1 MIRTAKRRAEDMSEG
16 WKQWQGRTVNNQY
29 PLQSFVGGSDHSA
42 VFLTAAQ
49 DGTKAAIKLIAPAST
64 TFDAQI
70 ARWRELIDLDHPNVL
85 RIFDSG
91 KCDLDG
97 VRLLYVVMEYA
108 DENLSQVLPERSLS
122 KEEARATLPS
132 VLEGLR
138 AVHAKGLVHGSVKP
152 PNVLAIG
159 DQVKLSSD
167 SLTRAGETLGETRGD
182 PYDPPEAG
190 TTPSSAATDV
200 WQLGVMLFEVLT
212 QRQPSINRGSLEAP
226 AIPQGV
232 LEPFREIVRNCLQA
246 DPGKRWTI
254 NQISSR
260 LSGSAISTDR
270 PLAPVQSIS
279 AASTPGQTRMPT
291 ARPQPAVSDPRS
303 ASAKWPI
310 WAAIAAAVVIAVVL
324 IARSKPSTTHSTQ
337 PPTETQRGTASA
349 PISAPPSPSASRKPQ
364 PARPAATAPSLAS
377 GADLNEGNGN
387 DSAAGVVQRS
397 MPKVAASAQR
407 TVTGKLKVR
416 VKVNVD
422 AAGNVTNTTLTTPGP
437 SKYFA
442 RLSEEAAREWKF
454 KPASSGEQS
463 ANRQWSLLFAF
474 TRSKIEASAARVD
487 R

>member
-1 MIRTAKRRAEDMSEG
+1 MSEG

-42 VFLTAAQ
+42 VFLTTAQ
-49 DGTKAAIKLIAPAST
+49 DGTKAAIKLIAPAPT

-70 ARWRELIDLDHPNVL
+70 ARWRELRDLEHPNLL

-122 KEEARATLPS
+122 REEARATLPS

-138 AVHAKGLVHGSVKP
+138 AGHAKGLVHGSVKP
-152 PNVLAIG
+152 ANILAIG

-167 SLTRAGETLGETRGD
+167 SLTRAGETLGETRGG

-190 TTPSSAATDV
+190 TTPSSAATDA

-212 QRQPSINRGSLEAP
+212 QRPPLINRASLEAP
-226 AIPQGV
+226 AIPQSV
-232 LEPFREIVRNCLQA
+232 PEPFREIARNCLQA
-246 DPGKRWTI
+246 DPAKRWTLS
-254 NQISSR
+254 QISSR
-260 LSGSAISTDR
+260 LSGNAISTDR

-279 AASTPGQTRMPT
+279 AASAAGQTRMPV
-291 ARPQPAVSDPRS
+291 ASPEPAVSDRPR
-303 ASAKWPI
+303 ALAKWPI
-310 WAAIAAAVVIAVVL
+310 WAAIAAAVIIAVVL
-324 IARSKPSTTHSTQ
+324 IARSKPSTTQSTQ
-337 PPTETQRGTASA
+337 PPTEAQRGTASA
-349 PISAPPSPSASRKPQ
+349 PTSAPASASRKPQ
-364 PARPAATAPSLAS
+364 PARPAATAGSLAS
-377 GADLNEGNGN
+377 AAEDNGGDGNGN

-397 MPKVAASAQR
+397 MPKVAPSAQR

-416 VKVNVD
+416 VRVNVD
-422 AAGNVTNTTLTTPGP
+422 ASGNVTNTALTTPGP

-454 KPASSGEQS
+454 TPASSGEQS
-463 ANRQWSLLFAF
+463 GNRQWSLLFAF

>member
-1 MIRTAKRRAEDMSEG
+1 MIRTARRRAEDMSEG

-49 DGTKAAIKLIAPAST
+49 DGTKAAIKLIAPAPT
-64 TFDAQI
+64 TFDTQI
-70 ARWRELIDLDHPNVL
+70 ARWRELLDLDHPNLL

-122 KEEARATLPS
+122 REEARATLPS

-152 PNVLAIG
+152 ANVLAIG

-182 PYDPPEAG
+182 AYDPPEAG

-212 QRQPSINRGSLEAP
+212 QRPPSINRGSLEAP

-232 LEPFREIVRNCLQA
+232 SEPFREIARNCLQS
-246 DPGKRWTI
+246 DPAKRWTI
-254 NQISSR
+254 SQISSR
-260 LSGSAISTDR
+260 LSANAISTER

-279 AASTPGQTRMPT
+279 AASTAAQTRMSA
-291 ARPQPAVSDPRS
+291 ARPQPAVGDRRS

-310 WAAIAAAVVIAVVL
+310 WAAIAAAVLIAVVL

-337 PPTETQRGTASA
+337 TPTETQKGTAAPVSA
-349 PISAPPSPSASRKPQ
+349 PASASRKPQ
-364 PARPAATAPSLAS
+364 PARPAATAGSLAP
-377 GADLNEGNGN
+377 GADVSESDGNGN
-387 DSAAGVVQRS
+387 DSTAGVVQRS

-416 VKVNVD
+416 VRVDVD

-454 KPASSGEQS
+454 TPASSGEQS
-463 ANRQWSLLFAF
+463 GNRQWSLLFAF

>member
-1 MIRTAKRRAEDMSEG
+1 MIRTARKRADDMSEG

-49 DGTKAAIKLIAPAST
+49 DGTKAAIKLIAPAPTS
-64 TFDAQI
+64 FDAQI

-122 KEEARATLPS
+122 REEARATLPS
-132 VLEGLR
+132 VLEGLA

-152 PNVLAIG
+152 ANILAIG

-167 SLTRAGETLGETRGD
+167 SLTRAGEALGETRGG

-190 TTPSSAATDV
+190 AATPSSAATDV

-212 QRQPSINRGSLEAP
+212 QRMPSINRGSLEGP
-226 AIPQGV
+226 ALPQSV
-232 LEPFREIVRNCLQA
+232 PEPFREIVRNCLQS
-246 DPGKRWTI
+246 DPAKRWTLSQI
-254 NQISSR
+254 NSR
-260 LSGSAISTDR
+260 LSGHAISTER

-279 AASTPGQTRMPT
+279 AASTAGQVRMPT
-291 ARPQPAVSDPRS
+291 ASLRPAVSDPRS

-324 IARSKPSTTHSTQ
+324 IARSRPSTTRSIQ
-337 PPTETQRGTASA
+337 PPTETQRGTATA
-349 PISAPPSPSASRKPQ
+349 PTTASRKPQ
-364 PARPAATAPSLAS
+364 PARPAAMAGALAS
-377 GADLNEGNGN
+377 VADDNAGEGNGN

-397 MPKVAASAQR
+397 MPKIAPSAQR

-416 VKVNVD
+416 VRVNVD

-454 KPASSGEQS
+454 KPASSGEQ
-463 ANRQWSLLFAF
+463 AGTRQWSLLFAF

>member
-1 MIRTAKRRAEDMSEG
+1 MIRTARRRAEDMSEG

-29 PLQSFVGGSDHSA
+29 PLQSFVGGSDHST

-49 DGTKAAIKLIAPAST
+49 DGTKAAIKLIAPAPT

-70 ARWRELIDLDHPNVL
+70 ARWRELCDLDHPNLL

-122 KEEARATLPS
+122 REEARATLPS

-152 PNVLAIG
+152 TNILAIG

-167 SLTRAGETLGETRGD
+167 SLTRAGETLGEIRGG

-190 TTPSSAATDV
+190 TTLSSAATDV

-212 QRQPSINRGSLEAP
+212 QRMPSINSGSLEGP
-226 AIPQGV
+226 ALPQSV
-232 LEPFREIVRNCLQA
+232 PEPFREIVRNCLQS
-246 DPGKRWTI
+246 DPAKRWTLS
-254 NQISSR
+254 QISSR
-260 LSGSAISTDR
+260 LSGSASSTDR
-270 PLAPVQSIS
+270 PMAPVQSIS
-279 AASTPGQTRMPT
+279 AASTAGQTRMP
-291 ARPQPAVSDPRS
+291 AASPHPAVSDRPR
-303 ASAKWPI
+303 AFARWPI
-310 WAAIAAAVVIAVVL
+310 WAAIAGVVVIAVVL
-324 IARSKPSTTHSTQ
+324 IARPKPSTTRSTQ
-337 PPTETQRGTASA
+337 PPTETQQGTAPA
-349 PISAPPSPSASRKPQ
+349 PASASRKPQ
-364 PARPAATAPSLAS
+364 PARPAVTAGSLAS
-377 GADLNEGNGN
+377 VADDNGGDGSGN

-397 MPKVAASAQR
+397 MPKVASSAQR
-407 TVTGKLKVR
+407 TITGKLKVR
-416 VKVNVD
+416 VRVNVD
-422 AAGNVTNTTLTTPGP
+422 AAGNVTNTALTTPGP

-454 KPASSGEQS
+454 TPASSGEQ
-463 ANRQWSLLFAF
+463 ARNRQWSLLFAF
-474 TRSKIEASAARVD
+474 TRSRIEASAARVD